1 MMFRKIAATLLLAAL
16 IPAAQADGRGAGK
29 QESGKITF
37 SWSRSRMDGSRTG
50 VTCPGADNVDEA
62 LGRVDGRL
70 YCAPNGKTFKGGSVP
85 EVAAVLIGAQP
96 AMAPV
101 KKVVGHSAREMIR
114 TYPECELSNLF
125 IDTIMAAVE
134 KESGR
139 KVDVGIGNFGGIR
152 VDMPAGDILQDD
164 IMSMFPFKND
174 IVYVALKG
182 RDVRAILD
190 KMAAGRFEVLGGVRV
205 VAEDGKIVSAEIGGE
220 PLDDEKVYGVAT
232 ITFLLDGGDDVH
244 VAKNALEV
252 IVCGKEIY
260 DVMMDYV
267 KAETA
272 AGRPV
277 EYHKDGR
284 VQIL

>member
-50 VTCPGADNVDEA
+50 VTCPGADNVGEA

-85 EVAAVLIGAQP
+85 EVASVLIGVQP

-190 KMAAGRFEVLGGVRV
+190 RMAAGRFEVLGGVRV
-205 VAEDGKIVSAEIGGE
+205 VAEDRKIVSAEIGGE

>member
-50 VTCPGADNVDEA
+50 VTCPGADNVNEA

-70 YCAPNGKTFKGGSVP
+70 YRAPNGKTFKGGSVP

-182 RDVRAILD
+182 RDVRVILD
-190 KMAAGRFEVLGGVRV
+190 RMAAGRFEVLGGVRV

>member
-1 MMFRKIAATLLLAAL
+1 MMFGKIAATLLLAAL
-16 IPAAQADGRGAGK
+16 IPAVQADGRGAGK

-70 YCAPNGKTFKGGSVP
+70 YCAPNGK
-85 EVAAVLIGAQP
+85 
-96 AMAPV
+96 
-101 KKVVGHSAREMIR
+101 
-114 TYPECELSNLF
+114 CELSNLF

-190 KMAAGRFEVLGGVRV
+190 RMAAGRFEVLGGVRV

>member
-50 VTCPGADNVDEA
+50 VTCPGADNVNEA

-70 YCAPNGKTFKGGSVP
+70 YRAPNGKTFKGGSVP
-85 EVAAVLIGAQP
+85 EVASVLIGVQP

-190 KMAAGRFEVLGGVRV
+190 RMAAGRFEVLGGVRV

>member
-37 SWSRSRMDGSRTG
+37 SWTRSRMDGSRTG
-50 VTCPGADNVDEA
+50 VTCPGADNVGEA

-70 YCAPNGKTFKGGSVP
+70 YRAPNGKTFKGGSVP
-85 EVAAVLIGAQP
+85 EVASVLIGVQP

-134 KESGR
+134 K
-139 KVDVGIGNFGGIR
+139 
-152 VDMPAGDILQDD
+152 GDILQDD

-190 KMAAGRFEVLGGVRV
+190 RMAAGRFEVLGGVRV